1 MHKAIKLVG
10 LFVVTFVIFLIAGG
24 LGLLCESM
32 HNDLIVSTTTFL
44 GSFGVMGSYVIHFYN
59 SIA

>member
-24 LGLLCESM
+24 VGLLCESM
-32 HNDLIVSTTTFL
+32 HNDLVVSTTTFL
-44 GSFGVMGSYVIHFYN
+44 GSCGVMGSYVMHFYN

>member
-10 LFVVTFVIFLIAGG
+10 LFVVTFGIFLIAGG

-32 HNDLIVSTTTFL
+32 HNDLVVSTTAFF
-44 GSFGVMGSYVIHFYN
+44 GSFSVMGSYVIHFYN